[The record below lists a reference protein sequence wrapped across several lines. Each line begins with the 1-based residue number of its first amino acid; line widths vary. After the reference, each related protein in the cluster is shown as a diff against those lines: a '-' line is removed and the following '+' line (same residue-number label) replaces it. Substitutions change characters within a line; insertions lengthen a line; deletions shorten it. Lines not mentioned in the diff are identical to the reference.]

1 MVAKL
6 SEKQPLTFE
15 WLNSLVDAINKADS
29 RASNAIGKASAAQ
42 GSIDAVRKIIF
53 SGDAI
58 NSAGTIRVIADQ
70 HQIAAAGKSAGKNSV
85 VATVAFPS
93 KFKDNSVVVVATADF
108 LTKNDIPY
116 RASVSVGAVT
126 ANGFK
131 CRVTIVDDSED
142 FDKKSQAIVINY
154 IAVGDA

>member
-15 WLNSLVDAINKADS
+15 WLNSLVDAINRVDVKA
-29 RASNAIGKASAAQ
+29 GKAQ

-70 HQIAAAGKSAGKNSV
+70 HQIASAGKSAGKNSV
-85 VATVAFPS
+85 SANVTFPN
-93 KFKDNSVVVVATADF
+93 KFKDNSVIVVATADF
-108 LTKNDIPY
+108 LTANNVPY
-116 RASVSVGAVT
+116 RASVAVGAVT
-126 ANGFK
+126 ASGFK
-131 CRVTIVDDSED
+131 CRVTIVDDDAE
-142 FDKKSQAIVINY
+142 FNKKSQAIVINY

>member
-15 WLNSLVDAINKADS
+15 WLNSLVDAINQVDS
-29 RASNAIGKASAAQ
+29 RAKNAQ
-42 GSIDAVRKIIF
+42 GSIDAVRKIVF
-53 SGDAI
+53 AGDAI
-58 NSAGTIRVIADQ
+58 SSAGTIKVIADQ

-85 VATVAFPS
+85 SASVTFPS
-93 KFKDNSVVVVATADF
+93 KFKDSSVVVVATADF
-108 LTKNDIPY
+108 ITANNVPY

-126 ANGFK
+126 EKGFK
-131 CRVTIVDDSED
+131 CRVTIVDDDEE
-142 FDKKSQAIVINY
+142 FNKKSQAIVINY

>member
-15 WLNSLVDAINKADS
+15 WLNSLVDAINKAD
-29 RASNAIGKASAAQ
+29 ASANAAQ
-42 GSIDAVRKIIF
+42 GRIDAVRKIIF

-58 NSAGTIRVIADQ
+58 GSAGTIKVIADQ

-85 VATVAFPS
+85 SANVTFPN

-108 LTKNDIPY
+108 LTANNVPY

-126 ANGFK
+126 ASGFK
-131 CRVTIVDDSED
+131 CRVTIVDDDEE
-142 FDKKSQAIVINY
+142 FNKKSQSIVINY